1 MSAQKMGLQLDR
13 LLQQGGALSEAILLQ
28 TNRTED
34 RKSYRASLRIGEG
47 NACLLIGFFEITLRK
62 QAGCVL
68 QGRAGIGC
76 LSCRRRQKHQQIKE
90 QYAGTP
96 APVPLRAVSVTTQNH
111 RWPPWLRTRMTR
123 NRVSLLS

>member
-13 LLQQGGALSEAILLQ
+13 FLQQGGALSEAILLQ

-76 LSCRRRQKHQQIKE
+76 LSCRRAAFVKE
-90 QYAGTP
+90 MYLHTVTDITTNTIPCVREAAGT
-96 APVPLRAVSVTTQNH
+96 T
-111 RWPPWLRTRMTR
+111 
-123 NRVSLLS
+123 